1 MRISEVARLAGT
13 TVRTISHYHAIGLLD
28 EPERLPNGY
37 RDYCAADLLCVLR
50 IRQLASLGFS
60 LGQVAQVLEQLDAVP
75 GGDARGERGAA
86 PDVAATGGARG
97 AGTSRPWRAR
107 GAGLRGR
114 GGPRP
119 GLTGR
124 GRSGGVDRCRDD
136 VEERGARCFSP
147 TDVPPLTGGFA
158 SLACGLRSLEITL
171 SKTSPFV

>member
-97 AGTSRPWRAR
+97 AG
-107 GAGLRGR
+107 LRGR
-114 GGPRP
+114 GGREVPGPRRAP
-119 GLTGR
+119 AR
-124 GRSGGVDRCRDD
+124 AD
-136 VEERGARCFSP
+136 GARAFRRRRPIS
-147 TDVPPLTGGFA
+147 
-158 SLACGLRSLEITL
+158 R
-171 SKTSPFV
+171 